1 MTHATTPKIA
11 VLGAGHVGPAIAR
24 LALDAGHSVGI
35 ATSGNPG
42 DLALVTQLLI
52 PGAEPLWAIEAIA
65 RADIVVL
72 AMPLHRFLRMD
83 PNDLSGKLVIDA
95 MNYWPPSDGRLPPP
109 FDDESIGTSEVV
121 AERLPD
127 ATVVKTLNHVGYH
140 ELETYA
146 RPHGS
151 VDRRALGVAGDAPD
165 AVNTVSTFVDRIGYD
180 AVAVGPLS
188 AGRVLQPGGPVFGTV
203 LRREDFERAVH
214 SPAEQQKAFGLA
226 EQQKAFG
233 LAEQQKAFGLA
244 EQHYGRSA

>member
-52 PGAEPLWAIEAIA
+52 PGAEPLWAIDAIA

-165 AVNTVSTFVDRIGYD
+165 GVDTVSTFVDRIGYD

-188 AGRVLQPGGPVFGTV
+188 AGRVLQPGGPVFGIV

-226 EQQKAFG
+226 EQ
-233 LAEQQKAFGLA
+233 
-244 EQHYGRSA
+244 HYGRSA

>member
-1 MTHATTPKIA
+1 MTYATIPAIA

-24 LALDAGHSVGI
+24 LALDAGHSVAI

-42 DLALVTQLLI
+42 HLALVTQLLI
-52 PGAEPLWAIEAIA
+52 PGAEPLWAADAIA

-83 PNDLSGKLVIDA
+83 PNALSEKLVIDA
-95 MNYWPPSDGRLPPP
+95 MNYWPPTDGKLPPP
-109 FDDESIGTSEVV
+109 FGKESIGTSEVV

-146 RPHGS
+146 RPSGS
-151 VDRRALGVAGDAPD
+151 MDRRALGVAGDDLD
-165 AVNTVSTFVDRIGYD
+165 AVRTVSAFVDRIGYD
-180 AVAVGPLS
+180 AVPLGS
-188 AGRVLQPGGPVFGTV
+188 LNAGRVLQPGGPVFGTV

-214 SPAEQQKAFGLA
+214 SS
-226 EQQKAFG
+226 
-233 LAEQQKAFGLA
+233 AEQQKAFGLA

>member
-52 PGAEPLWAIEAIA
+52 PGAEPLWAIDAIA

-226 EQQKAFG
+226 EQ
-233 LAEQQKAFGLA
+233 
-244 EQHYGRSA
+244 HYRRSA